1 VSDRLA
7 VLSQYFL
14 PKQALTALMGK
25 LAQAEAGGLTTAV
38 IRRFIQRYQV
48 NMAEAANPDP
58 AAYKT
63 FNAFLHV
70 RSRTV
75 FVLWRRR
82 TGFAR

>member
-7 VLSQYFL
+7 VLSQYFFA
-14 PKQALTALMGK
+14 QAGADRADGK
-25 LAQAEAGGLTTAV
+25 TGAEAGGLTTAV